1 MAGGSFTWSFHHT
14 HPASAALDKKQEEAR
29 VVTGGAGRGLMINS
43 ERSEPQVILTNRT
56 CGFSKKVN
64 IYDGK

>member
-43 ERSEPQVILTNRT
+43 EPETLR
-56 CGFSKKVN
+56 CGVTIHWDF
-64 IYDGK
+64 I